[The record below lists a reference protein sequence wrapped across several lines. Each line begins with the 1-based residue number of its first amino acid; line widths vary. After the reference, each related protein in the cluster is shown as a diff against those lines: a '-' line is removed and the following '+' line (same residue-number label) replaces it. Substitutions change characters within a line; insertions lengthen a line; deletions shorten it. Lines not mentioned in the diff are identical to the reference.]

1 VSSAL
6 QLGVAQIVYQ
16 LRSVDLFKQM
26 VHLSHLSVENNNNIN
41 WTEKYS
47 EKFSEFSKYSTFQP
61 LDLSTSG
68 RVVSNGK
75 FLLYGLKDVVEIV
88 DSLLS
93 LFDFYFSENDS
104 DYGDNIEYFNS
115 LVLVMAKA
123 CLHLLLNSK
132 ATINEIEN
140 SPKLEGNNEDDDVLE
155 LNLSQIEEINTFL
168 ELLFCL
174 FRKEI
179 VLVGLNNS
187 ICLKFIELCLE
198 VCHQNSI
205 FDLKVSNLSQ
215 DDSAKNTVEN
225 YQYKVHEASSIRL
238 IQILG
243 KASVDIRDEAL
254 ISIIF
259 EGLIGLQTYKMSSHF
274 TGSVIKQLIDLAT
287 QSIVIVSKS
296 LLSIVSDTLI
306 SNFEHEYSRL
316 FILLNKIQNS
326 EIESEESFQITE
338 FLTGV
343 SDGFAQLA
351 KNLFRNQNLEY
362 LSALKLQLSDLFVR
376 LALIIYNENS
386 HSSLAEG
393 NTRRIEL
400 VESLGL
406 LLHPISLEFELTSI
420 LKAQN
425 SLIFCKNE
433 LPHIRHL

>member
-1 VSSAL
+1 
-6 QLGVAQIVYQ
+6 
-16 LRSVDLFKQM
+16 
-26 VHLSHLSVENNNNIN
+26 
-41 WTEKYS
+41 
-47 EKFSEFSKYSTFQP
+47 
-61 LDLSTSG
+61 
-68 RVVSNGK
+68 
-75 FLLYGLKDVVEIV
+75 
-88 DSLLS
+88 
-93 LFDFYFSENDS
+93 
-104 DYGDNIEYFNS
+104 
-115 LVLVMAKA
+115 
-123 CLHLLLNSK
+123 
-132 ATINEIEN
+132 
-140 SPKLEGNNEDDDVLE
+140 
-155 LNLSQIEEINTFL
+155 
-168 ELLFCL
+168 
-174 FRKEI
+174 
-179 VLVGLNNS
+179 
-187 ICLKFIELCLE
+187 
-198 VCHQNSI
+198 
-205 FDLKVSNLSQ
+205 
-215 DDSAKNTVEN
+215 
-225 YQYKVHEASSIRL
+225 
-238 IQILG
+238 
-243 KASVDIRDEAL
+243 L

-274 TGSVIKQLIDLAT
+274 TGIVIKQLIDLAT

-326 EIESEESFQITE
+326 EIESDESFQITE

-406 LLHPISLEFELTSI
+406 LLHPISLAFELTSI

-425 SLIFCKNE
+425 SLISGKNE
-433 LPHIRHL
+433 LPHIRHLWYILVLFRIKESSNWSYYSNWLKFYQRIASSSPALIYYQLDGVTVSDGFIDKELSSDLILSSIISKNLLNNNEKIKLTKFAKFKNSGMGARMLYFTVTIQLCESLRFIFHCKAY